1 MALQLQQLS
10 QEFRKS
16 QKQYLSRLEQQKTN
30 TPGFED
36 FPGEQDTGFTDAQ
49 QMELETHIEDIDSR
63 DQEIQKIGK
72 LFFSCVRCWDM
83 YMWTARS
90 IEELSTIFKELAVH
104 VIDQVPHIHKYWS
117 TGIQQK
123 SRKLF
128 AICGG
133 RQWYIVSQQ
142 LGNFLNVTNG
152 YKRHKHARYSGPTR
166 ALKRQTCQDHWN
178 MLIP

>member
-30 TPGFED
+30 TPGFEN

-72 LFFSCVRCWDM
+72 LCFSCM
-83 YMWTARS
+83 RS
-90 IEELSTIFKELAVH
+90 STFFVFSSISAF
-104 VIDQVPHIHKYWS
+104 
-117 TGIQQK
+117 
-123 SRKLF
+123 
-128 AICGG
+128 
-133 RQWYIVSQQ
+133 
-142 LGNFLNVTNG
+142 
-152 YKRHKHARYSGPTR
+152 
-166 ALKRQTCQDHWN
+166 
-178 MLIP
+178 